1 MSRWH
6 AHGPSHRDSA
16 AEAGAAPSQAV
27 TFRCHGEVLSVE
39 PAANLLGGGVAD
51 RAPADRVADEESLG
65 VCVRE
70 ERPMRDRDPK
80 GGTSAPRVWWA
91 LPLAIWALSV
101 AGVAALARRQI
112 VLPPTLPTF
121 HLFFSDYPHMKIWLA
136 TVVVVLACGQL
147 LWAARLYGLLRMPP
161 RGRFYAI
168 VHRSAGWMTLL
179 LTLPIAY
186 HCLILVGQNP
196 IDLRVGVH
204 AALGAFLYGMVATKV
219 LVVRSRGL
227 RGWVLPAAGG
237 LLFTVLVGLW
247 LTSVPWFVS
256 VYGIG
261 L

>member
-1 MSRWH
+1 MSRWQ

-16 AEAGAAPSQAV
+16 VESGAALSQAG
-27 TFRCHGEVLSVE
+27 TYRCHGEVLRAE
-39 PAANLLGGGVAD
+39 PAANVLGGGVAD
-51 RAPADRVADEESLG
+51 RIAHEESLRLR
-65 VCVRE
+65 VRE

-80 GGTSAPRVWWA
+80 GGTSARHVWWA

-101 AGVAALARRQI
+101 AGVVALARRQI

-121 HLFFSDYPHMKIWLA
+121 HLFFSDYPHMKVWLA

-147 LWAARLYGLLRMPP
+147 LWAARLYGLLRIPP

-261 L
+261 R